1 MANLLQ
7 TVARLYNIQAKYR
20 DGFGQIRAAP
30 PDAILSVLG
39 SLGAPVRAHDDLPDA
54 LRERRQA
61 QWQRCIEPITVAWRD
76 RPFKIK
82 LRLPERLAQSQIAA
96 EVILENGARLDA
108 RCEDVPGVK
117 PVLKEIE
124 GARYVARY
132 LLAQASLPLGYHRL
146 HLRLDDLR
154 LESLLISAPLQAY
167 VPVCS
172 DGKRWGVFCPVYA
185 LNSAHNWGAG
195 DFSDLAAFADFI
207 RSLNGDAVAT
217 LPLLASF
224 LDEPFNPS
232 PYAPVSRLF
241 WNEFYLDVTKIAEF
255 SRCRSA
261 QALTGSSEFQSQLN
275 DARGHSLIDYRSIMA
290 LKRGVLEELLKF
302 LLTKRSRRLT
312 EFRSYVAS
320 HPLARDY
327 AVFRAK
333 VERERKSW
341 LHWPV
346 AGRDGILTSDDYDE
360 SAYHYHLYVQWQ
372 CDEQTRRLRD
382 QTKEA
387 GTALYLDFPLGVNRD
402 GFDVWRERELF
413 ALSASGGAPPDG
425 LFVKGQNWGFPPFNP
440 EAVRRQGYRYYID
453 CVRHHMALASMLRI
467 DHVMGLHRAFWVPEG
482 FSAADGLYVHHPAEE
497 YYAIL
502 SLESHRQGTQIVG
515 ENLGTVPFYVNE
527 AMERHDILGMHVGIF
542 GVNPATEIA
551 VDKIPAKTVASLN
564 THDTATFMG
573 FWSGDDIQDRV
584 ALGLMSEAQGRDEQQ
599 YRAAQRQ
606 ALAGFLQARGL
617 LRDDPADPAAVL
629 EAWLSF
635 LAENDEE
642 FLLINLEDLW
652 LEPAPQNVP
661 GTWDER
667 PNWQRR
673 ARLSLEALRES
684 DSVAKLLKR
693 IGDIRGAIR

>member
-1 MANLLQ
+1 MDNLLP

-30 PDAILSVLG
+30 PEAILNVLS
-39 SLGAPVRAHDDLPDA
+39 SLGAPVRAHEDLPGA

-61 QWQRCIEPITVAWRD
+61 QWQRCIEPITVSWQD
-76 RPFKIK
+76 RPLKIK
-82 LRLPERLAQSQIAA
+82 LRLPERLARSQITA
-96 EVILENGARLDA
+96 EVILENGTRLDA
-108 RCEDVPGVK
+108 RCADVPGVK

-124 GARYVARY
+124 GERYVARY
-132 LLAQASLPLGYHRL
+132 LLLQATLPLGYHRL
-146 HLRLDDLR
+146 HLRLADLR
-154 LESLLISAPLQAY
+154 LESLLISAPLRAY
-167 VPVCS
+167 VPAHS

-185 LNSAHNWGAG
+185 LNSARNWGAG
-195 DFSDLAAFADFI
+195 DFTDLARFADFI
-207 RSLNGDAVAT
+207 RSFNGDAVAT

-255 SRCRSA
+255 KRCRSA
-261 QALTGSSEFQSQLN
+261 QALAGSGEFQSQLN
-275 DARGHSLIDYRSIMA
+275 AARAHSLIDYRSIMA

-302 LLTKRSRRLT
+302 LSGKKSRRLT
-312 EFRSYVAS
+312 EFKSYAAS
-320 HPLARDY
+320 HPLARNY
-327 AVFRAK
+327 AAFRAK
-333 VERERKSW
+333 MERERKSW
-341 LHWPV
+341 LHWPR
-346 AGRDGILTSDDYDE
+346 AGRDGILTPDDYDE

-372 CDEQTRRLRD
+372 CDEQTRRLHD

-413 ALSASGGAPPDG
+413 ALSACGGAPPDG

-440 EAVRRQGYRYYID
+440 EAVRRQEYRYYID
-453 CVRHHMALASMLRI
+453 CLRHHMALASMLRI
-467 DHVMGLHRAFWVPEG
+467 DHVMGLHRAFWVPQG

-502 SLESHRQGTQIVG
+502 SLESHRQCTQIVG

-527 AMERHDILGMHVGIF
+527 AMARHDILGMHVGIF
-542 GVNPATEIA
+542 GVNPTAEA
-551 VDKIPAKTVASLN
+551 LDKVPAKTVASLN

-573 FWSGDDIQDRV
+573 FWRGSDIEDRL
-584 ALGLMSEAQGRDEQQ
+584 ALGLMSEAQARDESQ

-606 ALAGFLQARGL
+606 ALAGFLQARGW
-617 LRDDPADPAAVL
+617 LRDDPADPGAVL

-635 LAENDEE
+635 LAENEEE

-684 DSVAKLLKR
+684 GSVAKLLKR

>member
-30 PDAILSVLG
+30 PDAILSVLS

-54 LRERRQA
+54 LRARRQA

-124 GARYVARY
+124 GVRYVARY
-132 LLAQASLPLGYHRL
+132 LLVQAPLPLGYHRL

-167 VPVCS
+167 VPVGS

-261 QALTGSSEFQSQLN
+261 QARAGSGEFQSQLK

-346 AGRDGILTSDDYDE
+346 AGRDGILNSDDYDE

-440 EAVRRQGYRYYID
+440 EAVRRQEYRYYID

-502 SLESHRQGTQIVG
+502 SLESHRQCTQIVG

-542 GVNPATEIA
+542 GVNPATEA
-551 VDKIPAKTVASLN
+551 LDKVPAKTVASLN

-573 FWSGDDIQDRV
+573 FWSGSDIEDRV
-584 ALGLMSEAQGRDEQQ
+584 ALGLMSEAQGRDDRQC
-599 YRAAQRQ
+599 RAAQCQ
-606 ALAGFLQARGL
+606 ALASFLQARGL

-629 EAWLSF
+629 EAWLCF

-693 IGDIRGAIR
+693 IGDIRGAIS

>member
-7 TVARLYNIQAKYR
+7 TVARLYNIQAEYR

-82 LRLPERLAQSQIAA
+82 LRLPERWAQSQIAA

-124 GARYVARY
+124 GVRYVARY
-132 LLAQASLPLGYHRL
+132 LLVQAPLPLGYHRL

-185 LNSAHNWGAG
+185 LNSAQNWGAG

-261 QALTGSSEFQSQLN
+261 QALAGSDEFQSQLK

-290 LKRGVLEELLKF
+290 LKRRVLEELLKF

-312 EFRSYVAS
+312 EFKSYVAS

-425 LFVKGQNWGFPPFNP
+425 LFVKGQNWGFPPFNS
-440 EAVRRQGYRYYID
+440 EAVRRQEYRYYID

-467 DHVMGLHRAFWVPEG
+467 DHVMGLHRAFWVPDG

-584 ALGLMSEAQGRDEQQ
+584 ALGLMSEAQGRDERQ

-629 EAWLSF
+629 EAWLCF

-684 DSVAKLLKR
+684 GSVAKLLKR
-693 IGDIRGAIR
+693 IGDIRGAIS

>member
-82 LRLPERLAQSQIAA
+82 LRLPERLAQSQITA
-96 EVILENGARLDA
+96 EVILENGTRLDA

-124 GARYVARY
+124 GARYVTRY

-261 QALTGSSEFQSQLN
+261 QALAGSGEFQSHLN

-290 LKRGVLEELLKF
+290 LKRGVFEELLKF

-341 LHWPV
+341 LHWPI

-440 EAVRRQGYRYYID
+440 EAVR
-453 CVRHHMALASMLRI
+453 
-467 DHVMGLHRAFWVPEG
+467 
-482 FSAADGLYVHHPAEE
+482 
-497 YYAIL
+497 
-502 SLESHRQGTQIVG
+502 
-515 ENLGTVPFYVNE
+515 
-527 AMERHDILGMHVGIF
+527 
-542 GVNPATEIA
+542 
-551 VDKIPAKTVASLN
+551 
-564 THDTATFMG
+564 
-573 FWSGDDIQDRV
+573 
-584 ALGLMSEAQGRDEQQ
+584 
-599 YRAAQRQ
+599 
-606 ALAGFLQARGL
+606 
-617 LRDDPADPAAVL
+617 
-629 EAWLSF
+629 
-635 LAENDEE
+635 
-642 FLLINLEDLW
+642 
-652 LEPAPQNVP
+652 
-661 GTWDER
+661 
-667 PNWQRR
+667 
-673 ARLSLEALRES
+673 
-684 DSVAKLLKR
+684 
-693 IGDIRGAIR
+693 

>member
-1 MANLLQ
+1 MHS
-7 TVARLYNIQAKYR
+7 TRRR
-20 DGFGQIRAAP
+20 D
-30 PDAILSVLG
+30 
-39 SLGAPVRAHDDLPDA
+39 
-54 LRERRQA
+54 
-61 QWQRCIEPITVAWRD
+61 
-76 RPFKIK
+76 
-82 LRLPERLAQSQIAA
+82 
-96 EVILENGARLDA
+96 
-108 RCEDVPGVK
+108 
-117 PVLKEIE
+117 
-124 GARYVARY
+124 
-132 LLAQASLPLGYHRL
+132 
-146 HLRLDDLR
+146 
-154 LESLLISAPLQAY
+154 
-167 VPVCS
+167 
-172 DGKRWGVFCPVYA
+172 
-185 LNSAHNWGAG
+185 WGAG

-217 LPLLASF
+217 LPLLAGL

-261 QALTGSSEFQSQLN
+261 QALAGSGEFQSHLN

-290 LKRGVLEELLKF
+290 LKRGVFEELLKF

-327 AVFRAK
+327 AIFRAK

-341 LHWPV
+341 LHWPI

-453 CVRHHMALASMLRI
+453 CVRHHMALRGHAARRSRHGM
-467 DHVMGLHRAFWVPEG
+467 HRAFSVPDG
-482 FSAADGLYVHHPAEE
+482 FDAPKACSAPSREPSFTRFSISIPSSRHANHRGEPRHGAVLRQRSDG
-497 YYAIL
+497 
-502 SLESHRQGTQIVG
+502 
-515 ENLGTVPFYVNE
+515 
-527 AMERHDILGMHVGIF
+527 RHEIFGMHVGIF
-542 GVNPATEIA
+542 GVDQRQMAQWLQSHQQ
-551 VDKIPAKTVASLN
+551 TVASLN

-573 FWSGDDIQDRV
+573 FWSGAEIEDRV
-584 ALGLMSEAQGRDEQQ
+584 ALA
-599 YRAAQRQ
+599 
-606 ALAGFLQARGL
+606 
-617 LRDDPADPAAVL
+617 
-629 EAWLSF
+629 
-635 LAENDEE
+635 
-642 FLLINLEDLW
+642 
-652 LEPAPQNVP
+652 
-661 GTWDER
+661 
-667 PNWQRR
+667 
-673 ARLSLEALRES
+673 
-684 DSVAKLLKR
+684 
-693 IGDIRGAIR
+693 